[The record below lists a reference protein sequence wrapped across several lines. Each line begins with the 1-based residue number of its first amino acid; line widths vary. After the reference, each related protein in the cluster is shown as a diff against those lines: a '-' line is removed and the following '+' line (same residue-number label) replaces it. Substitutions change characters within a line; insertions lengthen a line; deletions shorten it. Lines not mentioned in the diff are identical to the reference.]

1 MPDSPKTQATAH
13 SIPLMQE
20 AVEIGKEQVETGIVR
35 VRKISQEFEQPIS
48 MGLQSQ
54 SVNITRV
61 PVNKTVERVF
71 EARQEGST
79 LVVPIFEEV
88 ITKQI
93 ILKEEVRITVQNE
106 QHDLNDS
113 IILKSEKAVIER
125 YDTESGEWK
134 AETS

>member
-1 MPDSPKTQATAH
+1 MPDTPKTQATAH

-20 AVEIGKEQVETGIVR
+20 AVEIGKERVETGIVR
-35 VRKISQEFEQPIS
+35 VRKISHEFQQPIS

-93 ILKEEVRITVQNE
+93 ILKEEVRITVEDE

-113 IILKSEKAVIER
+113 VILKSEEAVIER
-125 YDTESGEWK
+125 YDTKSGEWK
-134 AETS
+134 VQ